1 MKRTGIVLLI
11 SAVLVLRG
19 FSQGIDNDNFVVDHG
34 PWIQNLTTS
43 GITIIWTTNK
53 PAVPGITLTSPDGTT
68 KFIRNSHDGIV
79 DGGGTLHKIRID
91 GLQPAATYKYSLNSV
106 QILKYQAYR
115 IYYGDTLKGKQIT
128 FSTMPL
134 KTAGVRFTVFND
146 VHELSGKMASY
157 LRHND
162 IAAQDFYFFNGDMM
176 DWLQDPGELYLAF
189 LDTASFYFA
198 GSRPFYYVRGNHE
211 TRGFAAR
218 ELKKWFDFR
227 NDRFYYSFD
236 FGPVHFVVLDSG
248 EDKEDNNKNYFGLAD
263 YDSYRLKELEWL
275 REEVRSNQF
284 RLAKFRVVL
293 VHMPILKGEKQNH
306 AMTFMSE
313 NFGPVLREAG
323 IDLMLSAH
331 THRNTYYEKD
341 KTGYGYPLLVN
352 SNNSFVEVNAD
363 NNEIKAI
370 VKDVE
375 GKIISEYNIK

>member
-1 MKRTGIVLLI
+1 MKRTGVVLLI
-11 SAVLVLRG
+11 AAVVVFRS
-19 FSQGIDNDNFVVDHG
+19 FSQGIDNDNFVVTHG
-34 PWIQNLTTS
+34 PWIQNVTTS
-43 GITIIWTTNK
+43 GVTIIWTTNK
-53 PAVPGITLTSPDGTT
+53 PAVPGITLTLPDGTT
-68 KFIRNSHDGIV
+68 KFIRNSHDGVI
-79 DGGGTLHKIRID
+79 DGGGTLHKVRID
-91 GLQPAATYKYSLNSV
+91 GLQPAASYKYSLNSV

-115 IYYGDTLKGKQIT
+115 VYYGDTLKGKQIL
-128 FSTMPL
+128 FSTMPV
-134 KTAGVRFTVFND
+134 KTIGVRFTVFND

-157 LRHND
+157 LKHND

-176 DWLQDPGELYLAF
+176 DWLQDPDELYLAF

-227 NDRFYYSFD
+227 DDRFYYSFD
-236 FGPVHFVVLDSG
+236 FGPVHFIVLDSG
-248 EDKEDNNKNYFGLAD
+248 EDKEDSNKNYFGMAD

-275 REEVRSNQF
+275 REEVKTNQF
-284 RLAKFRVVL
+284 RLAKFRVVM
-293 VHMPILKGEKQNH
+293 VHMPILKAEKQNH

-331 THRNTYYEKD
+331 THRNTYYEKS

-352 SNNSFVEVNAD
+352 SNNSFVEVEAD
-363 NNEIKAI
+363 NLRIKAV
-370 VKDVE
+370 VKDLE
-375 GKIISEYNIK
+375 GKLIAEYDFK